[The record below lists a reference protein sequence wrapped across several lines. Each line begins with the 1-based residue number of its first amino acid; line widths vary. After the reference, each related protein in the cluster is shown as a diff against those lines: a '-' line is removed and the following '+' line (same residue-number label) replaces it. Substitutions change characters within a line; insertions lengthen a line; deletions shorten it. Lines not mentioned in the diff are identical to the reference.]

1 MTSGYFFSRISPKA
15 SPSGE
20 NARTQVSSHRVCKQT
35 LLTGEGYIQI
45 NPPHGGGSVASGFAL
60 AANSVAVIS
69 PFPNSLYSHFAYVFP
84 NPLAF
89 APERARCARARLRR
103 ATSTQC
109 IPPQLKILIYLQTI
123 MKTSRLQVLQHHL
136 TVGDAVPYKLRWDSV
151 RSHGDI

>member
-1 MTSGYFFSRISPKA
+1 MTSGYFFSRISPKP

-103 ATSTQC
+103 AITPFSKSPTS
-109 IPPQLKILIYLQTI
+109 LNQTP
-123 MKTSRLQVLQHHL
+123 KNCR
-136 TVGDAVPYKLRWDSV
+136 DRRPR
-151 RSHGDI
+151 RS